1 MLSLKGIME
10 RKITATE
17 ARAHFSE
24 LMQSIKKDQNPV
36 IVEKS
41 GKAQVVILSIEHYQR
56 LNESK
61 NQDWLRQL
69 EQAHALIEKELKGK
83 TLPNPSELIEKMRT
97 ERTA

>member
-1 MLSLKGIME
+1 M
-10 RKITATE
+10 
-17 ARAHFSE
+17 
-24 LMQSIKKDQNPV
+24 
-36 IVEKS
+36 
-41 GKAQVVILSIEHYQR
+41 VILSIEHYQR